1 VTERYPQHQ
10 FRRGPDMIEL
20 VFVRHG
26 ASADA
31 IPGEPFELVGGHSD
45 PPLAHAGERQAQ
57 AVAQR
62 LARDQPA
69 AIFATNLQ
77 RTQQSAAPLA
87 EATALAPT
95 IVPELREVQLGEWEA
110 DFRMRAANRDPL
122 YLRMLEEERWDV
134 IPGAE
139 SPASLEER
147 VRAGLE
153 TILAG
158 VVPGEL
164 AVAFVHGGIV
174 AEICR
179 QVTGS
184 RPFAFIGVD
193 NGSLTRVV
201 VRTGG
206 RWTLRSFNDTAHL
219 ETLE

>member
-1 VTERYPQHQ
+1 MTERYPQHQ
-10 FRRGPDMIEL
+10 FQRGADMIEL

-45 PPLAHAGERQAQ
+45 PPLAPAGERQAQ

-62 LARDQPA
+62 LALEAPA
-69 AIFATNLQ
+69 ALFATNLQ
-77 RTQQSAAPLA
+77 RTQQTAAPLTRLTGI
-87 EATALAPT
+87 EPV
-95 IVPELREVQLGEWEA
+95 IVPELREVRLGDWEA
-110 DFRMRAANRDPL
+110 DFRMRAAKRDPL

-139 SPASLEER
+139 SPASLDAR
-147 VRAGLE
+147 VRAGVE

-158 VVPGEL
+158 VAAGEL

-201 VRTGG
+201 VRAGG
-206 RWTLRSFNDTAHL
+206 RWILRSFNDTAHL
-219 ETLE
+219 DTLE